1 MNKTELILLGDED
14 ATKVTFRMKK
24 DLLRK
29 LKVHAAQNDTNVT
42 DVLNKLVE
50 EYLGSYSKHS
60 KTKTNLEHEEESFGA

>member
-42 DVLNKLVE
+42 DILNQLVE
-50 EYLGSYSKHS
+50 DYLDSHSNNSK
-60 KTKTNLEHEEESFGA
+60 K